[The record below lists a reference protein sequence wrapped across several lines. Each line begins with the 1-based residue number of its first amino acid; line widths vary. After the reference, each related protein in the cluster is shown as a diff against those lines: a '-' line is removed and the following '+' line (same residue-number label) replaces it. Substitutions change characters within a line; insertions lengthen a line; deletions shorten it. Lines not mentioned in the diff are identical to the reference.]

1 MDTKL
6 LCGQYKEGELDENL
20 GNILFENT
28 DVQSPVQGFEQE

>member
-20 GNILFENT
+20 GTILFENT
-28 DVQSPVQGFEQE
+28 DVPPPVRSIDEE